1 MHCGQTE
8 VRRRVRLTVVA
19 TAALLIVVA
28 LFIAMRWHTTPDRV
42 ATRAEIRAEQLA
54 RLQFVAGRLTQYAR
68 EYHRPAYRFDS
79 VVVHMDSA
87 HAAEFRSFLTDLWG
101 DSINYD
107 WSFAGFSL
115 SSDAGI
121 TGLGREAAIDSAMR
135 RAHLV
140 MTASNWADPAFRASF
155 DTLAF
160 DVYRAVH
167 ISAEYGWP
175 EDVVRDSMRP
185 KRWPKPDSA
194 QTKRN

>member
-1 MHCGQTE
+1 MS
-8 VRRRVRLTVVA
+8 VVA
-19 TAALLIVVA
+19 IAAMLIVAAFLVA
-28 LFIAMRWHTTPDRV
+28 TRRHGTPDRV
-42 ATRAEIRAEQLA
+42 ETRAEIRAEQFA
-54 RLQFVAGRLTQYAR
+54 RLRFVAGRLTQYAR

-79 VVVHMDSA
+79 VVVHLDSA

-101 DSINYD
+101 DSINYN
-107 WSFAGFSL
+107 WTFAGFSL
-115 SSDAGI
+115 SSDAGL

-160 DVYRAVH
+160 DVYRAIH

-175 EDVVRDSMRP
+175 EDVVRDSMRL

-194 QTKRN
+194 QSRRN